1 MIISTIKCKNEI
13 KTAKSDKNGIANL
26 LTIKIINKW
35 NFLEN

>member
-13 KTAKSDKNGIANL
+13 KTAKTNKYGIAKI